1 MLKLLRDR
9 DIRKENLFAKDVLV
23 GLSKN
28 PKHLSSKYFYND
40 KGDELFKEIMHLP
53 EYYPTKCEYEILN
66 KYKAEFLKTFP
77 HDNFFQLIDLGA
89 GDGLKTTLLL
99 EYFLEQKVDFEFTP
113 IDISQNAIDKL
124 IEKIHVKLPH
134 LKTAG
139 IATDYFDALNRFKEK
154 KNVKKVVLFL
164 GSNIGNFQRKEAIA
178 FLHKLNKSL
187 NKGDL
192 LLIGFDLKKDPRII
206 MSAYDDNRG
215 ITAAFNYNLLVRM
228 NDELDADFI
237 LPQFSHA
244 PSYCPLTGELKS
256 YIISKC
262 KQTVKIG
269 KLNKTFHFEQWE
281 AILTEYSNKYDQ
293 AGIESMAKDSGFE
306 VLKNYYDKRCFFA
319 DSLWR
324 VK

>member
-23 GLSKN
+23 GLSKH

-40 KGDELFKEIMHLP
+40 KGDELFQEIMHLP
-53 EYYPTKCEYEILN
+53 EYYPTRCEYEILN
-66 KYKAEFLKTFP
+66 KNKAEFLKIFP

-99 EYFLEQKVDFEFTP
+99 EYFLEQHADFEFTP

-124 IEKIHVKLPH
+124 VEKIHHKLPQ

-139 IATDYFDALNRFKEK
+139 IATDYFEALNRFKEK

-164 GSNIGNFQRKEAIA
+164 GSNIGNFQLKEALV
-178 FLHKLNKSL
+178 FLHKLHKSL
-187 NKGDL
+187 NKGDF

-206 MSAYDDNRG
+206 VSAYDDNKG
-215 ITAAFNYNLLVRM
+215 ITAAFNYNLLERM
-228 NDELDADFI
+228 NEELDANFI
-237 LPQFSHA
+237 LSQFSHA

-256 YIISKC
+256 YIVSKC
-262 KQTVKIG
+262 KQAVKIG
-269 KLNKTFHFEQWE
+269 RLNKTFHFDEWE
-281 AILTEYSNKYDQ
+281 AILTEYSNKYDLP
-293 AGIESMAKDSGFE
+293 GIESMAKDSGFE
-306 VLKNYYDKRCFFA
+306 VVKNFLDKRCFFA

>member
-9 DIRKENLFAKDVLV
+9 DIRKENLFAKDVLA
-23 GLSKN
+23 GLSKH

-40 KGDELFKEIMHLP
+40 RGDELFQEIMHLP

-66 KYKAEFLKTFP
+66 ANKAEFLKVFP

-99 EYFLEQKVDFEFTP
+99 EYFLEQHVDFEFTP

-124 IEKIHVKLPH
+124 VEKIHIKLPQ
-134 LKTAG
+134 LRTSG
-139 IATDYFDALNRFKEK
+139 IATDYFEALNRLKER

-164 GSNIGNFQRKEAIA
+164 GSNIGNFQRKEAVG
-178 FLHKLNKSL
+178 FLYKLHKSL

-192 LLIGFDLKKDPRII
+192 LLIGFDLKKDPRTI
-206 MSAYDDNRG
+206 MCAYDDNKG
-215 ITAAFNYNLLVRM
+215 ITAAFNYNLLIRM
-228 NDELDADFI
+228 NDELDANFI
-237 LPQFSHA
+237 LSQFSHA
-244 PSYCPLTGELKS
+244 PSYCPETGELKS
-256 YIISKC
+256 FIISKC

-269 KLNKTFHFEQWE
+269 RLHKTFHFEPWE
-281 AILTEYSNKYDQ
+281 AILTEYSNKYDLG
-293 AGIESMAKDSGFE
+293 GIESMAKESGFE
-306 VLKNYYDKRCFFA
+306 MIKNYFDKKCFFT

>member
-40 KGDELFKEIMHLP
+40 KGDELFREIMHLP

-66 KYKAEFLKTFP
+66 KNKAEFLKTFP

-99 EYFLEQKVDFEFTP
+99 EYFLEQKADFEFTP

-124 IEKIHVKLPH
+124 IDKIHVKLPQ

-178 FLHKLNKSL
+178 FLHKLHKSL

-281 AILTEYSNKYDQ
+281 AILTEYSNKYDPE
-293 AGIESMAKDSGFE
+293 GIEMMAKESGFE
-306 VLKNYYDKRCFFA
+306 LIKNYYDKRCFFT
-319 DSLWR
+319 DSLWK